1 MHTFI
6 QILRSGML
14 GGLALLLLGC
24 GPDQQELPWRQVQLA
39 EVKLRIDF
47 PCEPEVGRTKV
58 DFGMGDGPVLV
69 SMMGAMRWIPLM
81 RFPIGCS
88 RMPAVRMRPWRFGK
102 RRY

>member
-24 GPDQQELPWRQVQLA
+24 GQDQQELPWRQVQLA

-47 PCEPEVGRTKV
+47 PVSLKLGVPKLI
-58 DFGMGDGPVLV
+58 LV
-69 SMMGAMRWIPLM
+69 WAMARCW
-81 RFPIGCS
+81 S
-88 RMPAVRMRPWRFGK
+88 A
-102 RRY
+102 